1 LPLATPVAM
10 KPNAKSRIAIVR
22 REISAATR
30 NQAMPQVYTHSPG
43 VVSQSPCLLTRRR
56 PKHRASDV
64 GCSLILSIGKGSH
77 CISELD
83 ARRNG

>member
-1 LPLATPVAM
+1 MAATMWESKADGLPLATPVAM

-43 VVSQSPCLLTRRR
+43 VVSQSPSSLTRRR
-56 PKHRASDV
+56 RPEAS
-64 GCSLILSIGKGSH
+64 CQ
-77 CISELD
+77 
-83 ARRNG
+83 